1 MHGVFDGPDPEQT
14 MAGQPQQHM
23 TQVNGIEMCWFEWG
37 ERRAD
42 AGTTLLVHAT
52 GFHARC
58 WDRTVAHLDG
68 HIVAVDMRGH
78 GRSSKTPPYS
88 WESFGADVAAL
99 VTALDLRK
107 IVGAGHSMGG
117 HSVTQAAAHAQD
129 RFERLVL
136 VDPVIMSPEG
146 YAQRGQWMGMT
157 APEDHPTAK
166 RRNRWASVEE
176 MVARF
181 GGARSP
187 FAGWQ
192 PEVIRDYCEWG
203 LLPAPD
209 GDGFVLAC
217 PPVVEAS
224 VYIGSSSLD
233 LYALIDTI
241 TLPVTV
247 LRAPPRDDAS
257 TAMDFSKS
265 PTWPGLAGRFR
276 HGRDVYLPERTHFI
290 PMEDPALT
298 ADYIAGRR

>member
-1 MHGVFDGPDPEQT
+1 
-14 MAGQPQQHM
+14 MAGQPRQHM
-23 TQVNGIEMCWFEWG
+23 TTVNGIDLCWFEWG
-37 ERRAD
+37 ERRSESV
-42 AGTTLLVHAT
+42 TTLLVHAT

-68 HIVAVDMRGH
+68 HVIAIDMRGH
-78 GRSSKTPPYS
+78 GRSAKTPPYT
-88 WESFGADVAAL
+88 WESFGTDTAAFIE
-99 VTALDLRK
+99 ALDLQR

-117 HSVTQAAAHAQD
+117 HSVTQAAGHAPG

-136 VDPVIMSPEG
+136 VDPVIMSPEA
-146 YAQRGQWMGMT
+146 YAARGSDRWMGVG
-157 APEDHPTAK
+157 APEDHPTAR

-181 GGARSP
+181 SGERSP
-187 FAGWQ
+187 FVGWQ
-192 PEVIRDYCEWG
+192 PEVVRDYCSWG

-224 VYIGSSSLD
+224 IYMGSSSLD
-233 LYALIDTI
+233 LYALIDALA
-241 TLPVTV
+241 LPVTV
-247 LRAPPRDDAS
+247 LRAPPRDDTS

-265 PTWPGLAGRFR
+265 PTWPGLAARFR
-276 HGRDVYLPERTHFI
+276 HGRDVYLPARTHFI

-298 ADYIAGRR
+298 ADYIAGRL